1 MLTVSI
7 DEAVQ
12 TLPALLERA
21 QTESVYIR
29 DGQGVETL
37 LLGLRPKTEFEYRQ
51 AVERMSQ
58 LADEASAELE
68 MSLAKDGITV
78 EEFLADALADV

>member
-7 DEAVQ
+7 AEAVE
-12 TLPALLERA
+12 TFPALLERA

-29 DGQGVETL
+29 DGQGFETL
-37 LLGLRPKTEFEYRQ
+37 LLSLRPRTESEHRQ
-51 AVERMSQ
+51 AVEQMSQ
-58 LADEASAELE
+58 LAAEASAELE